1 MRYDLS
7 YPFPS
12 IPPPNP
18 SHMCLPSWMQS
29 SHDAGWGGEDGYNV
43 MPPSMN
49 MFDTCLMTTTAATTT
64 YPVWQMTDMA
74 AAAAVPTTTMPWTS
88 EMDAFQTP
96 LPLDIP
102 YWDPTLIND
111 ASYPPELQDLSSQ
124 QYPEQQQQQ
133 DFSWSSAS
141 SSSSSS
147 SPLSPFEAPHHNL
160 PPLLPSLPLWN
171 VASSPP
177 PLPPPPPSPAAQKV
191 RTFHCQTCPKSFAR
205 KQDLKRHI
213 VTHMP
218 GYKPFRCYNCGT
230 GFTRSDAV
238 HRHLKARRCM

>member
-1 MRYDLS
+1 
-7 YPFPS
+7 
-12 IPPPNP
+12 
-18 SHMCLPSWMQS
+18 
-29 SHDAGWGGEDGYNV
+29 
-43 MPPSMN
+43 MN
-49 MFDTCLMTTTAATTT
+49 MFDASLMTTTAATTT

-74 AAAAVPTTTMPWTS
+74 AAVPTTTMPWTS
-88 EMDAFQTP
+88 DVDAFQTP

-111 ASYPPELQDLSSQ
+111 TSYQPQLQDMSQ
-124 QYPEQQQQQ
+124 QYPEQQQQ
-133 DFSWSSAS
+133 DMSWSSAS

-147 SPLSPFEAPHHNL
+147 SPLSPFEAPHHSL
-160 PPLLPSLPLWN
+160 PPLVPSLPLWS
-171 VASSPP
+171 VESSPP
-177 PLPPPPPSPAAQKV
+177 PRPPSPAPKV